1 MSNTENSNQ
10 ALQVLKET
18 ELCGRQ
24 FAVYGTAE
32 NPLFKAAD
40 VAAMIEHTDVS
51 TMARSVD
58 EDERLIQTL
67 FVAGQRRECL
77 MLTEDGLYEVLM
89 QSRKPIAKEFK
100 RGVKTI
106 LKEIRTNG
114 GYMAAREGETEQELL
129 SRAVLMAKATID
141 RQQQQLQETKQQLSI
156 VSEINEQQER
166 QLTEQAPKV
175 LFADA
180 VSASK
185 DCILIGDLAKVLTQ
199 NGYPIGQNR
208 LFEELRVRGFL
219 CSRDGYRNQPA
230 QRYQEMGL
238 FEIKYGNHQNP
249 DGTSLITRTTKVTSK
264 GLVYF
269 VNYFLNIKKSA

>member
-1 MSNTENSNQ
+1 MEEVKIFEN
-10 ALQVLKET
+10 A
-18 ELCGRQ
+18 Q
-24 FAVYGTAE
+24 FGQIRTSGTSE
-32 NPLFKAAD
+32 QPLFCLAD
-40 VAAMIEHTDVS
+40 ICKILDLRTDAVKS
-51 TMARSVD
+51 RLKDDPILIGVIDSMGREQMATFINEANLYRVIMRSDKPQAEAFQDWVC
-58 EDERLIQTL
+58 
-67 FVAGQRRECL
+67 G
-77 MLTEDGLYEVLM
+77 EVLP
-89 QSRKPIAKEFK
+89 SIRK
-100 RGVKTI
+100 
-106 LKEIRTNG
+106 NG

-129 SRAVLMAKATID
+129 ARAVLMAKATID

-180 VSASK
+180 VSTSK

-219 CSRDGYRNQPA
+219 CCRDGYRNQPA